1 MRLMVR
7 ACLLALRDYVHE
19 ALLSAC
25 AVLGLAAVLTPL
37 LVLYGVKFGVVQTL
51 TDRLREDPRN
61 LEISPVTSGRYT
73 EEYLARLAAHPS
85 VSFVLPRTRSIAA
98 TMSLS
103 HGEGTGRKTL
113 VVSLEP
119 TAPGDPLLARHHATA
134 PAMPAPDTIDMAG
147 GANTA
152 NGSPPPLPSPIGVAL
167 SATAAEK
174 LNVRRGETLLGRVE
188 RRYQGQVQSARA
200 HLRVVA
206 VLPLAAQQKDV
217 AYVPLPLLE
226 ATEDYR
232 DGRAVPDMEALT
244 GQTGQWTG
252 EPRPDGPRVYPGFRL
267 YARDLDAVEVLRQGF
282 ARQNMD
288 VYTHAAEIEQVATL
302 AHALN
307 LIFGLICA
315 AAAAGFLASTA
326 SSILAGVKRKER
338 ILGLLRLA
346 GFATGAL
353 MLFPLVQA
361 LLTALLGTIA
371 AAAVYTV
378 AASIINNLFS
388 AGLSGMEQVC
398 RLPPGH
404 FLLALALVACL
415 SLLAALGPALR
426 AARVEPSEVIR
437 DV

>member
-1 MRLMVR
+1 MRLMAR
-7 ACLLALRDYVHE
+7 ACLLAFRDYAHE
-19 ALLSAC
+19 GLLSAC

-73 EEYLARLAAHPS
+73 DDYLARLAAHPN

-98 TMSLS
+98 TMNLS
-103 HGEGTGRKTL
+103 NGEGATRKTL
-113 VVSLEP
+113 VASLEP
-119 TAPGDPLLARHHATA
+119 TAPGDPLLARHHAAA
-134 PAMPAPDTIDMAG
+134 PAMPAPDAAGTAG
-147 GANTA
+147 GMNNANESA
-152 NGSPPPLPSPIGVAL
+152 APPPSPIGVVL

-174 LNVRRGETLLGRVE
+174 LGARQGETLLGRVE
-188 RRYQGQVQSARA
+188 RRYQGQAQNARVR
-200 HLRVVA
+200 LRVVA

-232 DGRAVPDMEALT
+232 DGRAVPEMDALN
-244 GQTGQWTG
+244 GRTG
-252 EPRPDGPRVYPGFRL
+252 EWSGDPRPEGPRVYPGFRL
-267 YARDLDAVEVLRQGF
+267 YARDLDAVDTLRQGF
-282 ARQNMD
+282 ASQHLD
-288 VYTHAAEIEQVATL
+288 VYTHAAEIEQVAEL
-302 AHALN
+302 ARALN

-326 SSILAGVKRKER
+326 SSVLAGVKRKER

-361 LLTALLGTIA
+361 LLTALLGTVA
-371 AAAVYTV
+371 AAAVYAV
-378 AASIINNLFS
+378 AAATINRLFS
-388 AGLSGMEQVC
+388 ASLSGMEQVC
-398 RLPPGH
+398 RLLPGH
-404 FLLALALVACL
+404 FLLSFALVACL